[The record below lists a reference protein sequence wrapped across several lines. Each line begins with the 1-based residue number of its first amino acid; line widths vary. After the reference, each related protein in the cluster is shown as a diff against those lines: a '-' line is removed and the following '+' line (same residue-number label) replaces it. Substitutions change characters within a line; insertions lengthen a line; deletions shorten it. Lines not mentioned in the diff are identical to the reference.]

1 MKRPNLALNLVFLI
15 LWFLAFRR
23 LWFAGML
30 AYGDTMP
37 SPETISQAY
46 HTFTSAWQPLSRGI
60 FYPQTMI
67 TFWQGIILIPFF
79 KWPSFAQH
87 IFNFLPFLLAFV
99 FTNLFLTKITSNR
112 VARFLASFFYTVNP
126 GTIGTFIGGATGML
140 YVYSFFP
147 ALVYILWQI
156 YEGLEQNWK
165 KKQIFYHALIL
176 TLVFTLSYSFGA
188 YTIFLLVPVFIF
200 FACKFLWIKQFKKF
214 LFFTAIYIGS
224 VIFSFL
230 LTLPFSYYTLPLIS
244 TLTGQSTGGLDVSS
258 LFNDLKASYGGDPFA
273 NIGLGGTYL
282 NEGLKYLRFA
292 YPLGYIIAGFLFLAP
307 WLANSDKKRRWALI
321 FAVVALLILGFV
333 YLTNQGI
340 TVKLFLKAP
349 GFLTFR
355 SPAKLIL
362 LLAFTY
368 SILLSITIEGLWDI
382 AKNIKWQAT
391 LSLIIMGL
399 LFVYSWPFFRGN
411 MTLNAAKKDLGSYI
425 IPQYFYEISNF
436 LKDKREKEGYFRSV
450 WLPFTYDQT
459 EIKIH
464 WLDEEVFF
472 LPLGWSQHGQTDISQ
487 YTNGATLA
495 LWDCKDKNLGQY
507 WAPASVKYIV
517 LDLQHFYLKPDL
529 QGQYINLPVSQL
541 EKCLDSQKDLEKIV
555 EKENYLIYQ
564 NNKFLPLFSAF
575 SQKPSENWQIGQ
587 KAPSTS
593 DKVNFEIKKQSPTK
607 YIINVSV
614 QEPVYIV
621 FSQPYHEGWQAEI
634 DNKKLDHFSAF
645 YLNGFY
651 LDKTGQN
658 SLVLSYQEQKTKNI
672 LNIIFALAW
681 LTWLGLFA
689 WLIISTRKVIK

>member
-1 MKRPNLALNLVFLI
+1 MKRPNLALNLVFCI
-15 LWFLAFRR
+15 LWFLAFSR
-23 LWFAGML
+23 LWFSGML

-46 HTFTSAWQPLSRGI
+46 QTFISAWQPLSRGI

-99 FTNLFLTKITSNR
+99 FTNLLLLKITQNR
-112 VARFLASFFYTVNP
+112 VARFLASFFYAVNP

-156 YEGLEQNWK
+156 YDGLEQNWK
-165 KKQIFYHALIL
+165 KKQIFYWTLIF
-176 TLVFTLSYSFGA
+176 TLFFTLSYSFGA
-188 YTIFLLVPVFIF
+188 YTIFLLIPVCIF

-214 LFFTAIYIGS
+214 LFFTAIYAGS

-244 TLTGQSTGGLDVSS
+244 TLTGQSTAGLDVSS
-258 LFNDLKASYGGDPFA
+258 LFNELKASYGGDPFA

-282 NEGLKYLRFA
+282 NEGLKYLRWAF
-292 YPLGYIIAGFLFLAP
+292 PLGYIIAALLFLAP
-307 WLANSDKKRRWALI
+307 WLAKDNKKKRWALI
-321 FAVVALLILGFV
+321 FVSVALIIFGFI

-340 TVKLFLKAP
+340 TFQLFLKAP

-362 LLAFTY
+362 LLAFAY
-368 SILLSITIEGLWDI
+368 SIMLALFTEGVWDLLKK
-382 AKNIKWQAT
+382 AKWRAVFCLT
-391 LSLIIMGL
+391 LLLILAI
-399 LFVYSWPFFRGN
+399 YNWPFFWGN

-425 IPQYFYEISNF
+425 IPQHFYEISNF
-436 LKDKREKEGYFRSV
+436 LKDKREKEGYFRTV
-450 WLPFTYDQT
+450 WLPFDYEGT
-459 EIKIH
+459 ELKIH
-464 WLDEEVFF
+464 WLDEEAFF
-472 LPLGWSQHGQTDISQ
+472 LPLGWSQHGQSDINTYITTGIS
-487 YTNGATLA
+487 A

-529 QGQYINLPVSQL
+529 QGQYINLPASQL
-541 EKCLDSQKDLEKIV
+541 KKCLDSQKDLEKIV

-564 NNKFLPLFSAF
+564 NNKNLGLFSAF
-575 SQKPSENWQIGQ
+575 SQKPPEDWKMGQ
-587 KAPSTS
+587 KLPLSL

-607 YIINVSV
+607 YIINVSA
-614 QEPVYIV
+614 QESVYIV

-658 SLVLSYQEQKTKNI
+658 SITLSYQEQKTKNI